1 MVRVCKTTVVAV
13 LGCLSGCATVAPTS
27 APVERPAV
35 AVAQPADTRAVVK
48 QGSGLSFSVSPRD
61 AEIFVDGKT
70 RGKVADLEGNGG
82 LLEIKPGIYQVSLKR
97 RGFVTWR
104 AEVTVGNGAEAIQV
118 TMVESP

>member
-1 MVRVCKTTVVAV
+1 VRVSKATVVAV

-27 APVERPAV
+27 TPVERPALV
-35 AVAQPADTRAVVK
+35 
-48 QGSGLSFSVSPRD
+48 GSGLSFSVSPRD
-61 AEIFVDGKT
+61 AEIFVDGKA
-70 RGKVADLEGNGG
+70 RGRVSDLEGNGG

>member
-13 LGCLSGCATVAPTS
+13 LGLLSGCATLAPTS
-27 APVERPAV
+27 TPVERPTV
-35 AVAQPADTRAVVK
+35 AVAQPVEARAIVK

-61 AEIFVDGKT
+61 AEILVDGKA
-70 RGKVADLEGNGG
+70 RGKVSDLENSGG

-118 TMVESP
+118 TMVESQ